1 MGWEVVK
8 RGSVVVALRAEL
20 AVIEGDQQSIETD
33 GRSPRTGEKRK
44 MEIN

>member
-20 AVIEGDQQSIETD
+20 AVIEGDQQRASRLMGDPPEL
-33 GRSPRTGEKRK
+33 ERK
-44 MEIN
+44 GKWR